1 MRYKAWLIKALMP
14 NRGKVISYIVKIKTL
29 KFNIGIGPPIL
40 YEFSISADNI
50 IHKKDHLI
58 KDGLVVISMNFML
71 INHAIKVTFIIIT
84 T

>member
-29 KFNIGIGPPIL
+29 TFSVVIAPTIL

-58 KDGLVVISMNFML
+58 KDGLVLISMRFML
-71 INHAIKVTFIIIT
+71 LNHAIKVTFIITIT
-84 T
+84 